1 MFLTEAE
8 AAHTLRIDRRTL
20 RRLIE
25 SGRLRAL
32 NVGTGRRRHYRI
44 AEADLSEV
52 SSAQPPSPQ
61 AARTH
66 RFVRHRAAANAAS
79 LLPAA

>member
-52 SSAQPPSPQ
+52 SSAQPPPQ
-61 AARTH
+61 AAHTH